1 MSRIV
6 AIGLTALILA
16 ACEPADQTPT
26 ADPAAPEAA
35 PPATPAA
42 TPAPA
47 STAATAPANAP
58 QPSTPMSWEAMQDHY
73 RQMGSEPTDPVEA
86 LEYRAVICSHLAGE
100 TGSGDP
106 ERDQYLNAQID
117 RYRCEPLVAE
127 VRAMRDARADAPA
140 VVARLDTVLEGIPY

>member
-26 ADPAAPEAA
+26 TEPDAPAQAAEAPAA
-35 PPATPAA
+35 
-42 TPAPA
+42 APA
-47 STAATAPANAP
+47 SAP
-58 QPSTPMSWEAMQDHY
+58 QPSAPMSWEAMQDHY
-73 RQMGSEPTDPVEA
+73 RQMEVEPTDPVEA
-86 LEYRAVICSHLAGE
+86 LEFRAVICSHLAGE

-106 ERDQYLNAQID
+106 EREQFLNAQID

-127 VRAMRDARADAPA
+127 VRAMRDARADAPD

>member
-26 ADPAAPEAA
+26 AEPAAPATTEAPAEAA
-35 PPATPAA
+35 
-42 TPAPA
+42 APA
-47 STAATAPANAP
+47 SDP
-58 QPSTPMSWEAMQDHY
+58 QPSAPMSWEAMQDHY
-73 RQMGSEPTDPVEA
+73 RQMESEPTDPVEA
-86 LEYRAVICSHLAGE
+86 LEFRAVICSHLAGE

-106 ERDQYLNAQID
+106 EREQYLNAQID

-127 VRAMRDARADAPA
+127 VRAMRDARSDAPA
-140 VVARLDTVLEGIPY
+140 VVARLDAVLENIPY